1 MPGECLR
8 DVALGQRCWLRDG
21 FDLGKLRRRSS
32 TPAVVPG
39 AALPWPRPGSADIYQ
54 HLAHLPHK
62 SPSDVN
68 HSWSIWVA
76 APPVQIKGQ
85 AKGRSGL

>member
-8 DVALGQRCWLRDG
+8 DVALGQRSWLRDG

-39 AALPWPRPGSADIYQ
+39 AAPA
-54 HLAHLPHK
+54 LAK
-62 SPSDVN
+62 AGV
-68 HSWSIWVA
+68 
-76 APPVQIKGQ
+76 G
-85 AKGRSGL
+85 GLMVILDLI